1 MGHDIDILIKEGI
14 NLLREMVANPSPSFE
29 EEGVKNLLCTRMD
42 EMGIPTIALNN
53 NIVAFG
59 KHFSPDKRTLMLCA
73 HIDTVPP
80 AEDYDFDPYNPD
92 YKDVANALSEAHPS
106 EGKDSKGI
114 SPEEAHDTIIAGL
127 GSNDDGASVVSM
139 LAAFR
144 HFYETE
150 LPINL
155 MLVLSSEEERSGKR
169 GMDLVWKVLKNSG
182 IGPLDEVPS
191 WAIVGEPTGMKAA
204 VAERGLLVID
214 GTAHGVSGH
223 AAREEGVN
231 ALYIAMED
239 IDRMRKVKF
248 DRHSDLMGEVK
259 LTVTQMNA
267 GSAHNVVPDKCTFVA
282 DVRPNEQ
289 YTNAEILAILQ
300 NVCTSDLQ
308 ARNLTNSSSA
318 TYEDSPLRE
327 AVSRAGI
334 GIFVSP
340 TTSDWMRIGCD
351 AIKLGPGDSARSHH
365 KNEYVTVAEIREG
378 VEKYVEIIENFA
390 KLQSESEL

>member
-1 MGHDIDILIKEGI
+1 MTQNLIQDSIK
-14 NLLREMVANPSPSFE
+14 LLREMVAIPSPSFE
-29 EEGVKNLLCTRMD
+29 EEGVKKLLCARLD
-42 EMGIPTIALNN
+42 EMGIPTIVLNN

-59 KHFSPDKRTLMLCA
+59 ENFSPEKRTLMLCA

-80 AEDYDFDPYNPD
+80 AEDYDFDPYKPD
-92 YKDVANALSEAHPS
+92 YKKVVEVLPS
-106 EGKDSKGI
+106 EGKISEGI
-114 SPEEAHDTIIAGL
+114 TLEEAQDTIIAGL
-127 GSNDDGASVVSM
+127 GSNDDGASVVS
-139 LAAFR
+139 LIATFR
-144 HFYETE
+144 YFHETD

-155 MLVLSSEEERSGKR
+155 MLVLSAEEERSGKR
-169 GMDLVWKVLKNSG
+169 GMDIVWKVLKNSG
-182 IGPLDEVPS
+182 IGPLDEVPN

-239 IDRMRKVKF
+239 INRMRKVKF
-248 DRHSDLMGEVK
+248 DRRSEMMGGVK

-267 GSAHNVVPDKCTFVA
+267 GSAHNVIPDKCTFVA

-289 YTNAEILAILQ
+289 YTNAEILAMLQ
-300 NVCTSDLQ
+300 EVCKSDLQ

-318 TYEDSPLRE
+318 TAEDSPLLE
-327 AVSRAGI
+327 AASRAGI
-334 GIFVSP
+334 PTFVSP

-365 KNEYVTVAEIREG
+365 KNEYVTGDEIREG
-378 VEKYVEIIENFA
+378 VEKYVELIENFA
-390 KLQSESEL
+390 KLQSESGLKD